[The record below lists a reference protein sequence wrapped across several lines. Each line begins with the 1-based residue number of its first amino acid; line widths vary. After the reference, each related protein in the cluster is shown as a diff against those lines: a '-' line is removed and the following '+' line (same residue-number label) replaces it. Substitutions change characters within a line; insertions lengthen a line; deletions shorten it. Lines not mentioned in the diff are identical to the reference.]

1 MEHVY
6 KQLISLFFLV
16 VFGFFW
22 GGIGTEKSWFCGD
35 QHGDHRVG
43 RGVMKKRHQRKKE
56 RNMMMMDDKKIMSR
70 K

>member
-1 MEHVY
+1 M
-6 KQLISLFFLV
+6 

-22 GGIGTEKSWFCGD
+22 GGIGMKKSWFCSD
-35 QHGDHRVG
+35 QQGDHRVG